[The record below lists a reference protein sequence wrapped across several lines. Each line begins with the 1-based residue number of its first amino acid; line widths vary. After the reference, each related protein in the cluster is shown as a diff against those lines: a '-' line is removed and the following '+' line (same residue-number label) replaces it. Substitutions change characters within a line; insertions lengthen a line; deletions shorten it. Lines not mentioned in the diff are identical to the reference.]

1 MRKDGT
7 GYQGLY
13 KIAWKKKKEIA
24 WKLSCREKALS
35 DQIGVM
41 KGRKKRS
48 GLIGKHRDDRA

>member
-7 GYQGLY
+7 GYQGMY

-48 GLIGKHRDDRA
+48 GHIGKHRDDRA

>member
-1 MRKDGT
+1 M
-7 GYQGLY
+7 Y
-13 KIAWKKKKEIA
+13 EIA